1 MAKKFLVDLNLLKNE
16 IQNGVF
22 QHLAGHPENPK
33 EGQFYYN
40 TVKKKFY
47 VFEGE
52 AWACFDSAN
61 TMLEKLEKKA
71 DKAYTGTLVDG
82 GVATELA
89 GALDETAK
97 AVNANKASLDTL
109 NGGAEVVGSV
119 ANSVKTAIEGLDSE
133 KAQEA
138 GADGLALS
146 IRLEDGKVTELTGSI
161 ATNTYDAHG
170 AAKAVQGETTATVK
184 NVEDAVAVLNG
195 NKTTAGSVAKS
206 IADALGEVTSENYVT
221 KDAQVN
227 ANISTLDAKIKSLED
242 VSTDTTVVVDAEKG
256 EATVTKGD
264 ATFTTYTK
272 AKEDELLA
280 GKADKATTLAGYG
293 IEDAYTKDEIDGKIA
308 STFHYKGTKATY
320 AELPAEGNQIGDVW
334 NVEQADA
341 EHGVKAGDNVAWNGT
356 SWDVLAGVTDLSA
369 YATKVEMNAAD
380 DKLAEDIASGIAEVK
395 AEIRACRTIMANPT
409 LTPVSGIVTW
419 EVAHTYGEDV
429 EVAIKEVAT
438 GEEVVAN
445 VLQTNNL
452 VTIKFNASET
462 VVAGTYRAVV
472 IGFPVNNAA
481 NESGK

>member
-40 TVKKKFY
+40 TVEKKFY

-52 AWACFDSAN
+52 AWACFDSASA
-61 TMLEKLEKKA
+61 MLEKLEKKA
-71 DKAYTGTLVDG
+71 DKAYTGTLVNG

-89 GALDETAK
+89 SALDETAK

-161 ATNTYDAHG
+161 AANTYDAHG

-184 NVEDAVAVLNG
+184 DVEDAVAVLNG
-195 NKTTAGSVAKS
+195 DKTTAGSVAKS

-221 KDAQVN
+221 KAAQVN

-242 VSTDTTVVVDAEKG
+242 VSTGTTVVVDAEKG

-369 YATKVEMNAAD
+369 YATKVEMKAAD

-462 VVAGTYRAVV
+462 VAAGTYRAVV